1 MDVYADHCTV
11 CIIICWRRVLDSVF
25 LKICMFVCWLLY
37 IIPPCLYLFDCV
49 YVCLIAYQSICRA
62 VCQWEVFLDSFNH
75 YIRLY
80 LNSKLST
87 YFYLIDPVFLNPL
100 TEPRLQERS
109 KDFCWRISSSTG
121 ADQNTQLYLCICN
134 PSPSPVLYKQYWRN
148 SCYCLLLPLTAV
160 QNVREHWSCDVVAWH
175 RPWTLGGGPW
185 TLGGG
190 PAWHRPWTL
199 GGGSGETV

>member
-62 VCQWEVFLDSFNH
+62 VYQWEVFLDSFNH

-121 ADQNTQLYLCICN
+121 ADQNTQLYLCICKN
-134 PSPSPVLYKQYWRN
+134 NTDATVVIVYFCPLRQYKTCAN
-148 SCYCLLLPLTAV
+148 IGPAMLLPGTV
-160 QNVREHWSCDVVAWH
+160 
-175 RPWTLGGGPW
+175 PGP
-185 TLGGG
+185 
-190 PAWHRPWTL
+190 
-199 GGGSGETV
+199 